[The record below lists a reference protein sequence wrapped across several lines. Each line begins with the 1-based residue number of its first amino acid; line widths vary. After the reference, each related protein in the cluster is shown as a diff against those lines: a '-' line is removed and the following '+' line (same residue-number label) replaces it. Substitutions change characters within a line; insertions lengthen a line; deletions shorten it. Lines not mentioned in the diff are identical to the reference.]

1 MLKRVEIRTDRFT
14 IAKMTLADWP
24 DVQSIYAQGIDGGQ
38 ATFET
43 RVPEWKEWDASH
55 HRFGRLVARRQ
66 GKVVGWAALAPTS
79 TRTSYRGVAELSV
92 YVSGTNQRQ
101 GIGSALLT
109 AVIEHAEQHGLWTV
123 QGSLFPENIGSI
135 RLLMKC
141 GFREVGRRKRIA
153 QLDGEWRDT
162 VLFERRKT

>member
-1 MLKRVEIRTDRFT
+1 MRTDRFT

-43 RVPEWKEWDASH
+43 RVPEWKEWDPSH
-55 HRFGRLVARRQ
+55 HRFGRLVARRK
-66 GKVVGWAALAPTS
+66 GKVVGWAALAPVS
-79 TRTSYRGVAELSV
+79 TRACYRGVAELSV
-92 YVSGTNQRQ
+92 YVSSSDQRQ

-109 AVIEHAEQHGLWTV
+109 AVIERADHQGVWTI
-123 QGSLFPENIGSI
+123 QGSLFPENSGSVG
-135 RLLMKC
+135 LLMKW
-141 GFREVGRRKRIA
+141 GFREIGCRKRIA

-162 VLFERRKT
+162 VLFERRKA